1 MFKILFTM
9 REKSILKEKSFS
21 FGLTITMICR
31 LLREKKKTGQLYN
44 QFSRSGTAVGALI
57 CEAEFAQSRADFI
70 NKMSVALKEANES
83 RYRLNIL
90 KDSGDIDNEI
100 YQPASHL
107 SLEII
112 SMLVATIKT
121 AKRNGLEK

>member
-1 MFKILFTM
+1 M
-9 REKSILKEKSFS
+9 REKSILKEKSYS
-21 FGLTITMICR
+21 FGLTITTICQ

-70 NKMSVALKEANES
+70 NKMSVALKEANEA
-83 RYRLNIL
+83 RYWLNIL
-90 KDSGDIDNEI
+90 KDSGNINDEV
-100 YQPASHL
+100 YQLASHL
-107 SLEII
+107 SKEII

-121 AKRNGLEK
+121 AKRNGLAK